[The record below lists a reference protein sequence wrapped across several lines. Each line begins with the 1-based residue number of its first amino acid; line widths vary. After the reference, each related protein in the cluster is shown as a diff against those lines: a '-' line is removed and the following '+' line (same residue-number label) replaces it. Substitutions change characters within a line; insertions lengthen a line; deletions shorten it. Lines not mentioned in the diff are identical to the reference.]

1 MGSRM
6 SCEPE
11 IAPLSEPRPWTGLGA
26 LLLCFVAG
34 FLVYWPALA
43 GERIWD
49 DAYLVGENP
58 FFRSPV
64 FSFEVFRH
72 WLFFDSLSTYY
83 RPVQNWS
90 YMLDYWLWS
99 GDTFGYHLTNVLL
112 HSTSGFLLYLLLRG
126 LLPALLGGGADKR
139 AGVVALLVAVVWTVH
154 PAHNAA
160 VAYIS
165 GRADSLASFFAL
177 AAWLFARRVPLAS
190 SGRGRVAFT
199 ILAGCS
205 ALLALCSKEIALVWL
220 GLFAFHL
227 LVFERLTKW
236 QIKLRQVAMV
246 GLVIGAYAFL
256 HSLPER
262 RLKAEDGPPPPVPAR
277 ALLMFRALGDY
288 AGLMVWPG
296 ELHMERSLADPVA
309 LGSAKAWRERIGYE
323 YLSVLGFLTVLAAF
337 FACRRE
343 APALGLRRFGVAWFG
358 IAFLP
363 ISNLFPLNAE
373 VAEHWIY
380 LASIGFLLAV
390 AGWVLAM
397 PQRWQ
402 GFAGA
407 VVACAIVGLGM
418 RTSIRAGDWVNA
430 ETFCQRTIA
439 SGGGSPRL
447 LSTLAEIYAQ
457 RGEVAKQERL
467 LRKTLAC
474 FPQFAPARFAL
485 GGCLQRQGRNDEAAE
500 LLSQSKEGGF
510 GSLSLFPRTWTASLH
525 VARLRVDSGE
535 TEEALA
541 ILRTARAGFPET
553 WELVKYEAGLLR
565 RDGDTTKAVSLVG
578 EFAGG
583 RWWHVDARL
592 TLAELR
598 TESGDPEGALA
609 DLRHASR
616 LDLYDPRPFAAI
628 ARIELARGRGE
639 AAIEAQCTAI
649 SRQPQR
655 AESYL
660 ALAAIFD
667 QLGRQPEAEAAFR
680 RARSL
685 SPDLARL

>member
-1 MGSRM
+1 M
-6 SCEPE
+6 SSGPE
-11 IAPLSEPRPWTGLGA
+11 MPLRREPRSWAGLGA
-26 LLLCFVAG
+26 FLLCFVAG

-64 FSFEVFRH
+64 FSLEVFRH

-90 YMLDYWLWS
+90 YMLDYWLWN

-112 HSTSGFLLYLLLRG
+112 HCTSGFLLYLLLRR
-126 LLPALLGGGADKR
+126 LLPALVGEGGSR
-139 AGVVALLVAVVWTVH
+139 HLRLIALLVAVVWTVH
-154 PAHNAA
+154 PVHNAA

-165 GRADSLASFFAL
+165 GRADSLASVFAL
-177 AAWLFARRVPLAS
+177 SAWLLALRARTATRGGSRGAFA
-190 SGRGRVAFT
+190 

-205 ALLALCSKEIALVWL
+205 ALLALCSKEIAFVWL
-220 GLFAFHL
+220 GLFAFHTL
-227 LVFERLTKW
+227 AFERSSKRGD
-236 QIKLRQVAMV
+236 KLFQLALV

-262 RLKAEDGPPPPVPAR
+262 RVRAEEGPPPELPAR

-288 AGLMVWPG
+288 TGLMVWPG
-296 ELHMERSLADPVA
+296 ELHMERSLSDPVA
-309 LGSAKAWRERIGYE
+309 LGSGKAWRERIGYE
-323 YLSVLGFLTVLAAF
+323 YLSVLGFLTGLAAF
-337 FACRRE
+337 FTCRWE
-343 APALGLRRFGVAWFG
+343 GPAPGLRRFGVAWFA

-380 LASIGFLLAV
+380 LASIGFLLV
-390 AGWVLAM
+390 GAGCVLAM
-397 PQRWQ
+397 PRRLQP
-402 GFAGA
+402 FAGA
-407 VVACAIVGLGM
+407 VVVCAIVALGM

-430 ETFCQRTIA
+430 ERFCQRTIA

-447 LSTLAEIYAQ
+447 LSTLADIYAQ
-457 RGEVAKQERL
+457 RGEVDKQERL
-467 LRKTLAC
+467 LRKTLER
-474 FPQFAPARFAL
+474 FPQFVPARFAL
-485 GGCLQRQGRNDEAAE
+485 GGCLQRQGRNEEAA
-500 LLSQSKEGGF
+500 GF
-510 GSLSLFPRTWTASLH
+510 LNQGKGEALGSPSHYPRTWTASLH
-525 VARLRVDSGE
+525 LARLRVDAGE
-535 TEEALA
+535 TEEALTM
-541 ILRTARAGFPET
+541 LRTARAHFPEV
-553 WELVKYEAGLLR
+553 WELVRYEAGLLR
-565 RDGDTTKAVSLVG
+565 RDGEKADATSLVG

-583 RWWHVDARL
+583 HWWHAEARL

-598 TESGDPEGALA
+598 TELGDTDGALA

-628 ARIELARGRGE
+628 ARLELARNRGE

-660 ALAAIFD
+660 ALAAIFE
-667 QLGRQPEAEAAFR
+667 QLGRQSEAEAAVR

-685 SPDLARL
+685 FPDIARL